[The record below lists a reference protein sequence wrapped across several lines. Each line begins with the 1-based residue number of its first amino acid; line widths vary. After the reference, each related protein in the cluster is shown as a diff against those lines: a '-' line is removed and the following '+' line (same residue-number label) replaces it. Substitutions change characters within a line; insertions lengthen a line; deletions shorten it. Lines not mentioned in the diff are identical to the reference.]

1 MWGPGPG
8 FIMSMAS
15 SVFSISGQ
23 GVPVDGKTYLLFIVM
38 VAIYCLKMA
47 GFMGSQVRNWGP
59 H

>member
-1 MWGPGPG
+1 
-8 FIMSMAS
+8 MSMAS